1 MERAVFIDRDG
12 VLNKE
17 IGRYVTCLEEFELNT
32 GVPEALR
39 NWQDQGFKL
48 IVITNQGG
56 IAKGLY
62 THDCLRGIHEHMK
75 NLLSQDGV
83 RLTDIFYSPHHPD
96 FGNSLSR
103 KPGSLML
110 EKALAKYGL
119 EAAASYMIGD
129 QPRDMEC
136 AEKAG
141 VKGILVP
148 PNSDLRQ
155 VRLI

>member
-1 MERAVFIDRDG
+1 
-12 VLNKE
+12 
-17 IGRYVTCLEEFELNT
+17 
-32 GVPEALR
+32 
-39 NWQDQGFKL
+39 
-48 IVITNQGG
+48 
-56 IAKGLY
+56 
-62 THDCLRGIHEHMK
+62 MK